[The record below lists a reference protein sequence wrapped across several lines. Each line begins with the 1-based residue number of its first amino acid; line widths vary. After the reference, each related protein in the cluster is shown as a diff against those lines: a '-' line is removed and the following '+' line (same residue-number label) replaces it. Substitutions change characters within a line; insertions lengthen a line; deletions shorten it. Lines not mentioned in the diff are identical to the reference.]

1 MRIHVVADVHGNFE
15 ALARAGEGADQL
27 MILGDLLDYVDYH
40 DPSGGIMGA
49 VFGAEK
55 ISKFV
60 AMRTVGAFAELHA
73 YNHSLWSTID
83 NPAQAIIDI
92 VSERYQRVI
101 EVIPD
106 NTLLTLGNVD
116 VAQIWS
122 DIAPPNLQYLDG
134 EVRTIGGLRF
144 GFVAGGSSR
153 PGSNF
158 RRTESPWQPFVRS
171 ALDYL
176 DSVAAVT
183 GAGSIDILCSH
194 IPPNLFGMR
203 YDMIP
208 ARLEMYGPGLLQ
220 AIDLEQPSIAL
231 SGHVH
236 QPLMPRVRR
245 GRTECINVGHFQ
257 RFGQP
262 YVLDL
267 ERVTF
272 RAWPT
277 HPRNQ

>member
-15 ALARAGEGADQL
+15 ALARAGDGADQL

-49 VFGAEK
+49 VFGADR

-60 AMRTVGAFAELHA
+60 AMRTVGAFADLHA
-73 YNHSLWSTID
+73 YNLALWATVD
-83 NPAQAIIDI
+83 NPAQTIIDI
-92 VSERYQRVI
+92 VSERYRRVI

-116 VAQIWS
+116 VEQIWT
-122 DIAPPNLQYLDG
+122 DVAPPNLRFLDA
-134 EVRTIGGLRF
+134 EVKTVGGLRF
-144 GFVAGGSSR
+144 GFVAGGSGR
-153 PGSNF
+153 PGNQF
-158 RRTESPWQPFVRS
+158 RRATSPWQPFIRS
-171 ALDYL
+171 ADDYL
-176 DSVAAVT
+176 ESVTKVSRD
-183 GAGSIDILCSH
+183 GRIDVLCSH
-194 IPPNLFGMR
+194 IPPNLLGMR
-203 YDMIP
+203 YDTIP

-220 AIDLEQPSIAL
+220 AIDRDQPAMAL

-236 QPLMPRVRR
+236 QPLMPRMRR

-262 YVLDL
+262 YVLD
-267 ERVTF
+267 V
-272 RAWPT
+272 
-277 HPRNQ
+277 